1 METKLVKKEGTRL
14 TYEITLELTG
24 SMLEMEEQIQVAVNE
39 LGKAATRSA
48 LSEFDTNGAAVCV
61 KGERHTSKQ
70 RSKKKSSAPM
80 GK

>member
-1 METKLVKKEGTRL
+1 M

-48 LSEFDTNGAAVCV
+48 LSEFDTNGEPVVV
-61 KGERHTSKQ
+61 KGERHTAKQ
-70 RSKKKSSAPM
+70 RAKKKSSALM
-80 GK
+80 GR